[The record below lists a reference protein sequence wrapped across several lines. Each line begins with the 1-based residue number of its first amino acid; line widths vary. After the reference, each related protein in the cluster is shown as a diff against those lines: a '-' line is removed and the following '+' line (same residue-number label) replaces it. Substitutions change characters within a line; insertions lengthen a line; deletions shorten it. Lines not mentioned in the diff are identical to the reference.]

1 VKIKKMGKYS
11 KGALLEKAVEIAKA
25 HAKGGDSRNSALV
38 LREVYEE
45 LKKINE
51 ELNEE

>member
-1 VKIKKMGKYS
+1 MSKYS
-11 KGALLEKAVEIAKA
+11 KGALLEKAVEITKA
-25 HAKGGDSRNSALV
+25 HAEGGDSRNCATV

-51 ELNEE
+51 ELNGE